1 MAHKFWQ
8 VRIVVDEGKLL
19 RIEHSSASSLECIL
33 PTSVQENHCRGF
45 SSDLLYVLMQ
55 VRFLTQSEISPAQ
68 SLATDQYFLQTIGRT
83 RTPIL
88 RLYTYPG
95 DVVLLGRYH
104 AINSFAE
111 NTTISMTR
119 RLTGGRIF
127 PSGHGFVQF
136 SLILPHRSA
145 LFSDDPYHLAPFQ
158 VLNRYVRGVLHGL
171 KTNGVEAFY
180 PGRDFL
186 TIRRLPAGWISFV
199 TDDNGALVFE
209 GGLFVQRDMSLLPHL
224 LDRVDPHG
232 TLPCQLF
239 MPDQIAN
246 LEKAGGKTISTP
258 QVIDLLRRGF
268 AQQFGQFSLELN
280 DQDLNA
286 AEQKA
291 IEALTQK
298 KSAESWREERAVRS
312 DLSCFATTAT
322 PLGQLQIRF
331 SVTPENAIGEV
342 QFSGDCIANPAGLS
356 ALEYNLQKCPLEK
369 EALWQVIDHTF
380 LQPEHYLLG
389 VGKLE
394 TLPDVILKGTADQ

>member
-1 MAHKFWQ
+1 
-8 VRIVVDEGKLL
+8 
-19 RIEHSSASSLECIL
+19 
-33 PTSVQENHCRGF
+33 
-45 SSDLLYVLMQ
+45 MQ
-55 VRFLTQSEISPAQ
+55 ARFLKQLDLSPAQ
-68 SLATDQYFLQTIGRT
+68 SVATDQYFLQTIGST
-83 RTPIL
+83 RLPIL

-104 AINSFAE
+104 ALDSFAE

-158 VLNRYVRGVLHGL
+158 VLNRYVRGVLYGL

-186 TIRRLPAGWISFV
+186 TIRQLPAGWISFV
-199 TDDNGALVFE
+199 TEDNGALLCE

-224 LDRVDPHG
+224 LDRVDPQG

-246 LEKAGGKTISTP
+246 LEKTGGKTVPIS
-258 QVIDLLRRGF
+258 QVTDLLRRGF
-268 AQQFGQFSLELN
+268 AQQFGQFSLELD
-280 DQDLNA
+280 DQDLSA

-291 IEALTQK
+291 IESFILIVYGLLK
-298 KSAESWREERAVRS
+298 K
-312 DLSCFATTAT
+312 L
-322 PLGQLQIRF
+322 
-331 SVTPENAIGEV
+331 
-342 QFSGDCIANPAGLS
+342 
-356 ALEYNLQKCPLEK
+356 LEPFIFQNRHC
-369 EALWQVIDHTF
+369 
-380 LQPEHYLLG
+380 
-389 VGKLE
+389 
-394 TLPDVILKGTADQ
+394 

>member
-1 MAHKFWQ
+1 
-8 VRIVVDEGKLL
+8 
-19 RIEHSSASSLECIL
+19 
-33 PTSVQENHCRGF
+33 
-45 SSDLLYVLMQ
+45 MQ
-55 VRFLTQSEISPAQ
+55 ARFLTQLDLSPAK
-68 SLATDQYFLQTIGRT
+68 SVATDQYFLQTICST
-83 RTPIL
+83 RMPIL

-104 AINSFAE
+104 ALDSFAE

-171 KTNGVEAFY
+171 KTTGVEAFY

-186 TIRRLPAGWISFV
+186 TIRRLPAGWVSFV
-199 TDDNGALVFE
+199 TADDGALLCE

-224 LDRVDPHG
+224 LDRVDPQG
-232 TLPCQLF
+232 ALPCQIF
-239 MPDQIAN
+239 MADQIAN
-246 LEKAGGKTISTP
+246 LEKTGGKTVPIS
-258 QVIDLLRRGF
+258 QVTDLLRRGF

-280 DQDLNA
+280 DQDLSA

-291 IEALTQK
+291 IESFIQK
-298 KSAESWREERAVRS
+298 KSAARWLEERSVRS
-312 DLSCFATTAT
+312 DLSCFATMAT

-342 QFSGDCIANPAGLS
+342 QFSGDCIANPAGIS
-356 ALEYNLQKCPLEK
+356 ALEYNLRKCPLEK
-369 EALWQVIDHTF
+369 ESLWKVIDRTF

-389 VGKLE
+389 VGKLG
-394 TLPDVILKGTADQ
+394 TLPDVILTGLEDQ